1 MDYFKIV
8 EDKDY
13 KELNEEE
20 RKEIRS
26 AFFNQHIA
34 PTIPEDEREL
44 KFIEFDADSREY
56 EKEVWGSIPETKIAA
71 PEISA
76 EQAYDDR
83 EFQRLAATNKD
94 YVEAVHK
101 LEAEKAVIHAL
112 LGADVDLAK
121 YGRHQ
126 AILNKL
132 NDTELRRSALAGVED
147 STTSKVLKGVATKL
161 GAEGFDKNAFV
172 KPETPEYGEGWWD
185 SFKNI
190 VMNNPVGTINEYGV
204 LTNEQGA
211 RDAFLKDMAYYGAQ
225 TGTDLL
231 MLKGLGRGSNA
242 LVSSPVGKFIPGKT
256 LLKSG
261 LTFGS
266 YSGLGTAADI
276 ARGAIKTD
284 TPFADTMESVKH
296 GGITGMAVGAV
307 NPVSRILFGT
317 GKLATKG
324 TAIASKKLL
333 NKTDVGKKFIN
344 KGEALSN
351 RIKENIAA
359 SGKIAQKIK
368 PAIGTGA
375 VLTAEDYT
383 MIGINKMMQGG
394 SFFDV
399 TAKDMLT
406 NSPLSFAMHSANA
419 FKPQRVASL
428 DKLLTDNLTESGILE
443 GIREVPKSNENSQ
456 KFGRN
461 VAEKIYEMSRKE
473 SILKDKF
480 DEEGKPLKQYKIN
493 KTVDAIIENCKRI
506 SPEII
511 RDVFSDPEAKA
522 SFVGTLSTKIT
533 ENKKVKLK
541 KFGSLSEVHKKIEE
555 SVRDRSDELNNIE
568 KQLQDA
574 RLEYDQLTSDI
585 IRKRKPSTVIEL
597 TQELLQKRDQIA
609 ALEKEYEV
617 IKNDTA
623 IIESKTNQKF
633 LEEERK
639 TYANYKMQTDIDLTK
654 ATLDNTMR
662 ADSRITNTVADV
674 LSLRDE
680 QIEKVTKEA
689 GLYQLKQPE
698 GKIATMFYEARRWLQ
713 NPGRVMERAFG
724 KEFAALIIPPMR
736 AAEAAKTTEQIVKRN
751 ELLKYAGKYSKS
763 DRIMVGIYLAARQ
776 GGDALKTVENML
788 ATKKI
793 KTGFFKSYDGGIPD
807 AEMIRERG
815 LDKLV
820 EFCDFQM
827 KDYWERLMQTRNLM
841 GLGGLDGLD
850 NYFTLLRNVDKMKD
864 YDLDFLLK
872 GEKWNKLTENYTEE
886 LAAANRFT
894 KERKGGTFDIE
905 LDPFIVLNIYGQA
918 ALKTIH
924 LAPVSMK
931 VEQIGE
937 KLRETQKE
945 GGQFVREV
953 AMRFNGTLDNKI
965 GGAIKQFG
973 HTAYR
978 NLVNTVLGLKFAT
991 VVSQFTS
998 LSNVMIKHGVTN
1010 TIETA
1015 VEMME
1020 NPELRRR
1027 CMEASLH
1034 LQVRVMDVTFDSKMG
1049 FGNKWNQV
1057 AGVYE
1062 SLAFAP
1068 LKAVDMAVAQVSWGA
1083 AYRTAKEKLLLN
1095 EIDARNYADEQV
1107 VSLQGSASK
1116 IDRSRLQSSFVGKL
1130 ATPFQ
1135 TFTINQW
1142 NFLMSD
1148 VMGVD
1153 KVYRFQ
1159 KEFKTAEDA
1168 EIYKATREKPKKY
1181 EVYKAENGKYIVYN
1195 KERTISYGQSCA
1207 QFASYLLF
1215 GYLTGIV
1222 YDEFN
1227 ENKPAFMSKLI
1238 NPMLDPYGRYRDK
1251 LEESGSNAK
1260 AVYAGVRE
1268 MFSPVP
1274 IVGGGIS
1281 FSGDSI
1287 TGALVQSGVMAFD
1300 DLQRLDPTDLK
1311 TYIPL
1316 AYHVGRV
1323 AIGVP
1328 GSDQV
1333 YRSWK
1338 EWNKYQ
1344 KEEAESNNRAQK
1356 RVQSIK
1362 GLKSIKSIKSL

>member
-56 EKEVWGSIPETKIAA
+56 EKEVWGSTPETKITD
-71 PEISA
+71 PEISD

-101 LEAEKAVIHAL
+101 LEAEKDIMNAL
-112 LGADVDLAK
+112 SGADVDMEK

-126 AILNKL
+126 RILNKL

-161 GAEGFDKNAFV
+161 GAEGFDENAFV
-172 KPETPEYGEGWWD
+172 KPETPEYGIMDILAGREVGEGYD
-185 SFKNI
+185 VQS
-190 VMNNPVGTINEYGV
+190 
-204 LTNEQGA
+204 A

-242 LVSSPVGKFIPGKT
+242 LVSSPVGKFLPGKT

-368 PAIGTGA
+368 PALGTSA

-443 GIREVPKSNENSQ
+443 GIREVPKSNEHSLA
-456 KFGRN
+456 FGRN
-461 VAEKIYEMSRKE
+461 VADKLFHMSKEKVFQKDAEGNIVTVRGGKKE
-473 SILKDKF
+473 KVYDHDKTLENIL
-480 DEEGKPLKQYKIN
+480 
-493 KTVDAIIENCKRI
+493 ENAKRI
-506 SPEII
+506 APDTI
-511 RDVFSDPEAKA
+511 REVFADPKAKEAFLGKLDA
-522 SFVGTLSTKIT
+522 NIT
-533 ENKKVKLK
+533 ENKKLTFK
-541 KFGSLSEVHKKIEE
+541 KYGSLKEYHEE
-555 SVRDRSDELNNIE
+555 IMEAVKDRSVEIADTE
-568 KQLQDA
+568 KQIQDL
-574 RLEYDQLTSDI
+574 RLEYDQLTADI
-585 IRKRKPSTVIEL
+585 LRKRKPATVLEL

-609 ALEKEYEV
+609 ALEKTLES
-617 IKNDTA
+617 IKGNFTPFTRKEA
-623 IIESKTNQKF
+623 SARESIEKAKKQ
-633 LEEERK
+633 
-639 TYANYKMQTDIDLTK
+639 YDDYKNRTDIDLTK

-662 ADSRITNTVADV
+662 ADSRITNTVAEV

-698 GKIATMFYEARRWLQ
+698 GKIATMLYEARRWLQ
-713 NPGRVMERAFG
+713 NSGRVLERAFG

-736 AAEAAKTTEQIVKRN
+736 AAEMAKTTEQIAKRN
-751 ELLKYAGKYSKS
+751 ELLKYAGEYSKS

-776 GGDALKTVENML
+776 GGDALRTVENML

-827 KDYWERLMQTRNLM
+827 KDYWERLMQTRDLM
-841 GLGGLDGLD
+841 GLEGLDGLE
-850 NYFTLLRNVDKMKD
+850 NYFTLIRNVDKMKD

-872 GEKWNKLTENYTEE
+872 GQKWNKLTENYTEE

-894 KERKGGTFDIE
+894 KERKGGTLDIE
-905 LDPFIVLNIYGQA
+905 LDPLIVLNIYGQA

-931 VEQIGE
+931 IEQIGE
-937 KLRETQKE
+937 KLRETQEE

-973 HTAYR
+973 HTAYK
-978 NLVNTVLGLKFAT
+978 NIVNSVLGLKFST

-1034 LQVRVMDVTFDSKMG
+1034 LQTRVMDVTFDSKMG
-1049 FGNKWNQV
+1049 FGNKWSQL

-1153 KVYRFQ
+1153 KVYKFQ

-1195 KERTISYGQSCA
+1195 KERTISYGKSCA

-1215 GYLTGIV
+1215 GYLTGIA

-1227 ENKPAFMSKLI
+1227 ENKPAYMSKLV
-1238 NPMLDPYGRYRDK
+1238 NPMLDPYGRYKDE
-1251 LEESGSNAK
+1251 LDESGSNAK

-1274 IVGGGIS
+1274 IVGGGVS

-1311 TYIPL
+1311 TYAPL

-1323 AIGVP
+1323 AVGVP

-1344 KEEAESNNRAQK
+1344 KEEADSNNRAQK
-1356 RVQSIK
+1356 GVQSIK